1 MVTEIATRDR
11 LQPSLLDRLTDD
23 DPTNPKE
30 SADKR
35 VLSLSQLKA
44 SVLRD
49 LTWLLNTTS
58 LLDADAT
65 LNTPAGTSVVNYGL
79 PALAGNSASSIDINA
94 LEALIHRAIA
104 TFEPRILRHTL
115 RVRARVAPGE
125 MNHNALSF
133 EIEGDLWAQ
142 PVALPLLLRTDLDLE
157 SGHVQVVPAEQ
168 RRRS

>member
-23 DPTNPKE
+23 DPSNPKE

-35 VLSLSQLKA
+35 VLSLTQLKA

-49 LTWLLNTTS
+49 LAWLLNTTS

-65 LNTPAGTSVVNYGL
+65 VHTPAGTSVVNFGL
-79 PALAGNSASSIDINA
+79 PALAGNSASNIDVPA
-94 LEALIHRAIA
+94 LETLIHQAIA

-115 RVRARVAPGE
+115 RVRARATAE

-142 PVALPLLLRTDLDLE
+142 PVPLRLMLQTDLDLE
-157 SGHVQVVPAEQ
+157 TGHVRVVNADQ
-168 RRRS
+168 RRRP

>member
-1 MVTEIATRDR
+1 MVTEIAARDR

-35 VLSLSQLKA
+35 VLSLTQLKA

-49 LTWLLNTTS
+49 LAWLLNTTS
-58 LLDADAT
+58 LLGADAT
-65 LNTPAGTSVVNYGL
+65 LHTPASTSVVNFGL
-79 PALAGNSASSIDINA
+79 PALAGNSASNVDVSA
-94 LEALIHRAIA
+94 LETLIHQAIA

-115 RVRARVAPGE
+115 RVRARATAE

-142 PVALPLLLRTDLDLE
+142 PVPLRLMLQTDLDLE
-157 SGHVQVVPAEQ
+157 SGHVRVVNADQ

>member
-1 MVTEIATRDR
+1 MVTEIASRDR

-35 VLSLSQLKA
+35 VLSLTQLKA

-49 LTWLLNTTS
+49 LAWLLNTTS
-58 LLDADAT
+58 LLDADTT
-65 LNTPAGTSVVNYGL
+65 LHTPAGTSVVNYGL
-79 PALAGNSASSIDINA
+79 PALAGNSVSSVDIKA
-94 LEALIHRAIA
+94 LEALIYQAIA

-115 RVRARVAPGE
+115 RVKARVGQGE

-142 PVALPLLLRTDLDLE
+142 PVPLRLLLQTDLDLE
-157 SGHVQVVPAEQ
+157 SGHVRVVNADQ
-168 RRRS
+168 RRRP

>member
-1 MVTEIATRDR
+1 VTNPNLHER
-11 LQPSLLDRLTDD
+11 LQPSLLDRLTDH
-23 DPTNPKE
+23 DPSNPQE

-65 LNTPAGTSVVNYGL
+65 LNTPAGTSVVNFGL
-79 PALAGNSASSIDINA
+79 PPLAGNSASSIDITA
-94 LEALIHRAIA
+94 LEALIHRTIA
-104 TFEPRILRHTL
+104 TFEPRILRNTL
-115 RVRARVAPGE
+115 RVRARVGQGE
-125 MNHNALSF
+125 MNYNALSF
-133 EIEGDLWAQ
+133 EIEGDLWAE

-157 SGHVQVVPAEQ
+157 SGHVSVVPAEQ
-168 RRRS
+168 RKRS